1 MSEARL
7 QPSQRWD
14 TERAP
19 PNVWTSSRGHLPVL
33 LLLFVGSGCAAL
45 IYEVVWFQLL
55 RAAIG
60 SNAVSLGVLLG
71 TFMGGLCLGSVGLPY
86 LISPRWH
93 PLRVYAL
100 LELGVGLIGL
110 ALLSLLPMAGQ
121 FYAAHVGHGAW
132 AIAFRALICAICLLP
147 PTVLMGATLPAIAR
161 WMEASPV
168 GVSQL
173 GFFYGANIAGAVFGC
188 LLAGFLLLRL
198 YDAAVGTYAAAAINA
213 TVAVAGLG
221 LAAAA
226 PYREAAAPEP
236 DDRSVSAGNAWA
248 VYVAIGLSGLSA
260 MGAEVVWTRQLSLLL
275 GATGYTFSIIL
286 AVFLVGL
293 GIGSSVG
300 SLLAR
305 GRTNPG
311 LLLGWCQLLLVG
323 GIGWT
328 ALMVAKSLPH
338 WPIDMSLSTSVWYS
352 FQLDLVRCFWAILP
366 APCLWG
372 ASFPLALAAAAG
384 TTPQGVVGGQDPG
397 RLVGRVYAANTVG
410 AIIGS
415 LLFSILMIT
424 WLGTQRAQQV
434 LIGTAA
440 AAVVLMFA
448 ASLWR
453 TRATRS
459 AEARSPSGDDL
470 LAWLGLVAI
479 AGLAWPAVSSVPELP
494 GEVVCYGRH
503 VATYARKDLP
513 ELLYV
518 GEGMNSSIAVSQRSG
533 GSRYFHVSGKV
544 CASNDPADMRMQRM
558 LGHVPALLHP
568 HPRSALVVG
577 CGAGVAA
584 GALLPYPDLNRIV
597 ICEIEPKVPPTA
609 NAYFHD
615 ENYGVVESPR
625 VQIILD
631 DARHYIATT
640 PEHFDIITSDPVD
653 PWIKGAATLYTV
665 EYLELCKKHLTPGG
679 FMVQWAPL
687 YETSEEA
694 VKSQIATFMKAFPN
708 GTIWSNDVNGSGYDY
723 VLLGHNGD
731 GRVNVDEIQT
741 RFDRDDYLAVRDSL
755 KQVGFYSAVDL
766 LATYGGQGPDLAEWL
781 RDAQVNRDLSLRLE
795 YLAGMAA
802 NFYKEKEIF
811 QEIVKY
817 RRYPKSLFVA
827 SDGTESLLREAI
839 EGRE

>member
-1 MSEARL
+1 MEH
-7 QPSQRWD
+7 
-14 TERAP
+14 AP
-19 PNVWTSSRGHLPVL
+19 PNGQASSRGHLPVL

-60 SNAVSLGVLLG
+60 SNAISLGVLLG
-71 TFMGGLCLGSVGLPY
+71 TFMGGMCLGSLGLPY
-86 LISPRWH
+86 LISPRRH

-100 LELGVGLIGL
+100 LELSIGVIGV
-110 ALLSLLPMAGQ
+110 ALLFLLPVAGQ
-121 FYAAHVGHGAW
+121 FYAAHVGHGAG
-132 AIAFRALICAICLLP
+132 AIAFRALICAVCLLP
-147 PTVLMGATLPAIAR
+147 PTMLMGATLPAIAR
-161 WMEASPV
+161 WMETSPV

-213 TVAVAGLG
+213 AVALTGLG
-221 LAAAA
+221 LAAVAA
-226 PYREAAAPEP
+226 YRAPGVTPMPAEGQTNCP
-236 DDRSVSAGNAWA
+236 SHPPETVDRSLPLNHPWA

-293 GIGSSVG
+293 GIGSGVG
-300 SLLAR
+300 SILAR
-305 GRTNPG
+305 QPANSR
-311 LLLGWCQLLLVG
+311 LLLGWCQLLLVAA
-323 GIGWT
+323 IAWT
-328 ALMVAKSLPH
+328 ALMVARSLPH
-338 WPIDMSLSTSVWYS
+338 WPVDMSLSTSVWYN

-366 APCLWG
+366 AACLWG
-372 ASFPLALAAAAG
+372 ASFPLAMAAAA
-384 TTPQGVVGGQDPG
+384 TRGQDPG

-415 LLFSILMIT
+415 LLFSILMIA
-424 WLGTQRAQQV
+424 WLGTQRAQQALAGV
-434 LIGTAA
+434 
-440 AAVVLMFA
+440 AAVAAVLMFA
-448 ASLWR
+448 ATLRSI
-453 TRATRS
+453 RA
-459 AEARSPSGDDL
+459 ARPLEGRRPSSDDL
-470 LAWLGLVAI
+470 LAWLGLVAV
-479 AGLAWPAVSSVPELP
+479 AGLAWPLVSSVPELP
-494 GEVVCYGRH
+494 GEVVCYGRY
-503 VATYARKDLP
+503 VATYAPEDLP
-513 ELLYV
+513 VLLYV
-518 GEGMNSSIAVSQRSG
+518 GEGMNSSIAVSEFVDGARS
-533 GSRYFHVSGKV
+533 FHVSGKV